1 MSNDSTKTSQLSP
14 AKQALLERM
23 RKRAALTVAPVIR
36 PRSTRDGAP
45 LSFAQQRLW
54 LIQQLDPQ
62 SYLYNV
68 PRALHIR
75 GQLDVQALEKA
86 LTSIIKR
93 HEILR
98 TTFPADENG
107 RPWQRIASEF
117 AIKLSVTDL
126 SSVAEDRDAVIQSRV
141 LEFGRRPFDLAN

>member
-1 MSNDSTKTSQLSP
+1 MSNDSTKTPKLTP

-23 RKRAALTVAPVIR
+23 RKRTALTVAPAIR
-36 PRSTRDGAP
+36 PRETRDSAP

-75 GQLDVQALEKA
+75 GRLDVPALENA
-86 LTSIIKR
+86 LNSIIER

-98 TTFPADENG
+98 TTFP
-107 RPWQRIASEF
+107 
-117 AIKLSVTDL
+117 
-126 SSVAEDRDAVIQSRV
+126 
-141 LEFGRRPFDLAN
+141 